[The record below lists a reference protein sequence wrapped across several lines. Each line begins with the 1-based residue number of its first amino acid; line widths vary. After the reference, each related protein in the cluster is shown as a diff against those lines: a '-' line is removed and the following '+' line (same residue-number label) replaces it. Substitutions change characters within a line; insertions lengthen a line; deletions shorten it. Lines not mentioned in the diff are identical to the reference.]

1 MKPVSVHLSPSEP
14 RVCMQTHTRARST
27 EGNGAQAHSARINDI
42 CFGLDGDRMLTG
54 ADDGSLRIWI
64 ITADLSDPSL
74 PVRLTA
80 SSRPKLA

>member
-1 MKPVSVHLSPSEP
+1 MKLVSVHRPASE
-14 RVCMQTHTRARST
+14 RATCVHADTHACSR
-27 EGNGAQAHSARINDI
+27 AQAHSARINDI

>member
-1 MKPVSVHLSPSEP
+1 
-14 RVCMQTHTRARST
+14 
-27 EGNGAQAHSARINDI
+27 
-42 CFGLDGDRMLTG
+42 MLTG

>member
-1 MKPVSVHLSPSEP
+1 MFTAQRASVP
-14 RVCMQTHTRARST
+14 RVCLQTHTRARST

-64 ITADLSDPSL
+64 ITADLADPSL

-80 SSRPKLA
+80 SSRPKWA